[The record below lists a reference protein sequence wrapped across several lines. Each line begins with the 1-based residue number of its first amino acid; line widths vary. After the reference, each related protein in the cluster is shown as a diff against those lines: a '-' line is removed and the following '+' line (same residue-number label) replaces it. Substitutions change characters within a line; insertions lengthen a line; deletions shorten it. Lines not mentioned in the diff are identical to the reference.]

1 MLRLSKKADY
11 ALIALKH
18 LARHGGA
25 GGSTSAREIA
35 EEYGIPLELMAKV
48 LQRLVRSGLLVSTQ
62 GTRGGYTLQRP
73 SVSISVAD
81 VIQAIDGPFTVTA
94 CAPDDHACEQFEKC
108 SIRDPLWRLRE
119 RLVQAMG
126 TVSVAELASDAERAE
141 LAEQVVAA
149 PVSIVRRAHAQ

>member
-1 MLRLSKKADY
+1 MLSLSKKVDY

-25 GGSTSAREIA
+25 GESTSAREIA

-48 LQRLVRSGLLVSTQ
+48 LQRLVRSGLLASTQ

-73 SVSISVAD
+73 PASISVAD
-81 VIQAIDGPFTVTA
+81 VVQAIDGPFTVTA

>member
-73 SVSISVAD
+73 PASISVAD
-81 VIQAIDGPFTVTA
+81 VVQAIDGPFTVTA

-108 SIRDPLWRLRE
+108 IIRDPLWRLRE
-119 RLVQAMG
+119 RIVQAMG